1 MKQYTVLH
9 VLKFTQ
15 KGRKKI
21 KKMSKIYFKACILTQ
36 VIVCEALRKLRLE
49 LTIMQVVLKY

>member
-1 MKQYTVLH
+1 
-9 VLKFTQ
+9 
-15 KGRKKI
+15 
-21 KKMSKIYFKACILTQ
+21 MSKIYFKACILTQ